1 MLARPITDNPDYTLC
16 RDRGESRRGGAGS
29 RNCCTR
35 RGRPETL
42 HAMPDGLTPGE
53 LPPTA
58 VGDVDAWPL
67 CHPLHPRQ
75 AF

>member
-1 MLARPITDNPDYTLC
+1 MIARPITDHPHYMLGRDGGNPV
-16 RDRGESRRGGAGS
+16 GERAGS
-29 RNCCTR
+29 RNRCTR